1 MSESKRMHILFVTDA
16 LTPPARGNGTTVAR
30 WIEGLARRGHRVSVI
45 TPEQADVEATDV
57 DLVLAY
63 HAERAGPTGAIVAAR
78 ASTPLLLALGG
89 TDILAIETGRS
100 PNAVSAVE
108 RARVVVGAFA
118 DSSTRVAPRLSTQPH
133 YRVVRRGV
141 FVDEDIAL
149 DRDAAT
155 LHIALPSGIRAVK
168 NPMLALDML
177 AHLRRHSL
185 RATLEILG
193 TALDAE
199 LAQQLAE
206 RATAMGGV
214 RIGSRPPVAMGAAYC
229 RAHVVWNTSDHEGGA
244 NAVLEAMSLGCA
256 AWLRDVP
263 GNRELA
269 AEPDSPVRLFRAV
282 DEPQFVEF
290 HRKLLSLSS
299 ADRAQQFR
307 RTVTWLRRCHDPS
320 DEIEDL
326 EAACRLALEA

>member
-1 MSESKRMHILFVTDA
+1 MHVLFVTDA

-30 WIEGLARRGHRVSVI
+30 WIEGLARHGHRVSVT
-45 TPEQADVEATDV
+45 TPERVEPTTTGA

-63 HAERAGPTGAIVAAR
+63 HAERAGPTGSILAEKAKA
-78 ASTPLLLALGG
+78 PLLLALGG
-89 TDILAIETGRS
+89 TDILGVEAGRS
-100 PNAVSAVE
+100 PNAV
-108 RARVVVGAFA
+108 RAIEGASVVVGAFA
-118 DSSTRVAPRLSTQPH
+118 DSWTRVVPRLSTQPH

-141 FVDEDIAL
+141 FVDDDISV
-149 DRDAAT
+149 DRDVDT
-155 LHIALPSGIRAVK
+155 LQVVLPSGIRSVK

-177 AHLRRHSL
+177 EHLRRHSL
-185 RATLEILG
+185 SATLEILG
-193 TALDAE
+193 AALDTD
-199 LAQQLAE
+199 LARRLAE

-269 AEPDSPVRLFRAV
+269 AEPDSPVRLFRTV
-282 DEPQFVEF
+282 DEPHFVEL
-290 HRKLLSLSS
+290 HRELMSRSS
-299 ADRAQQFR
+299 ADRARQFR
-307 RTVTWLRRCHDPS
+307 RTVSWLRRCHDPS
-320 DEIEDL
+320 DEIDDL